1 MEAPAHKICRFR
13 VSNVFCIAISFSQ
26 PPCSLHK
33 ERKRTPSLLHLSRH
47 RRHIST
53 FFKGWLVVGAHFCVI
68 DEPHSATKIDIF
80 ASPPLASP
88 PHSRPHKTHGEHGPR
103 SPPLGKGKK
112 RRNHKGRQK
121 FAPKSTTRHKRPP
134 SSCIISPSDL
144 PPLLVPPSSCDKS
157 VVGSATA
164 AEAQSRRGEAQN
176 KMQARSQPTRNGR
189 QRRRSIMRRRGGCP
203 SLVARKRP

>member
-1 MEAPAHKICRFR
+1 MRACLCGGARTQNLSVSCFQRFLHCNLVLTAPPRHYTK
-13 VSNVFCIAISFSQ
+13 
-26 PPCSLHK
+26 K
-33 ERKRTPSLLHLSRH
+33 ENGLTRCYIYHRH

-80 ASPPLASP
+80 ASPPLSSP
-88 PHSRPHKTHGEHGPR
+88 PHSRPHKTHGEHAPR
-103 SPPLGKGKK
+103 SPPLGKGEK

-144 PPLLVPPSSCDKS
+144 PPLFVPPSSCDKS

-164 AEAQSRRGEAQN
+164 AEAQSRRGRPRT
-176 KMQARSQPTRNGR
+176 KC
-189 QRRRSIMRRRGGCP
+189 RRGR
-203 SLVARKRP
+203 SRPVTEGKGGGAL